1 MIPLRGYYKKVE
13 GEFKMKKKS
22 ISVLLVMIML
32 LSSLIVAGCG
42 KTTASTPSTVSTK
55 NVKIGLMIYNTDAQ
69 MTAIKAYYEQLAKEI
84 GGMEFVF
91 ATADSMNAAANL
103 TTCEALI
110 SQGCNGVIT
119 TVSTGL
125 VDMAQ
130 ACKEQNVF
138 IAITMAKPDVADN
151 DALSKLSNFLGGVT
165 DGPVTGDQR
174 GIDAAK
180 FIIAKGYKN
189 IGTLTF
195 PLTVMVSH
203 KESYDSF
210 VKTINDYNA
219 TTTTANK
226 ITLVKNTELYF
237 KPADASY
244 FGNNKDIDCLY
255 SLAAGITYAYPAMVQ
270 AGVLGKVKLVT
281 VGIRFD
287 ADSYKAIN
295 AGDIAMTTFS
305 SVEQNFYPVALIFD
319 AINGQKYDDAPANGA
334 IVGCSSINISGADQL
349 TLLQAKSYFFRTSDD
364 EISRLLLKP
373 ADAKMLLKTYNKDAT
388 YAGLTAYLSKLGFDA
403 FK

>member
-1 MIPLRGYYKKVE
+1 MN
-13 GEFKMKKKS
+13 KKS
-22 ISVLLVMIML
+22 ISVLLIMIML
-32 LSSLIVAGCG
+32 LTSMLAVGCG
-42 KTTASTPSTVSTK
+42 KTKDDATK
-55 NVKIGLMIYNTDAQ
+55 VDVKKVKIGFMMYNTDAQ

-84 GGMEFVF
+84 GGLEFVF
-91 ATADSMNAAANL
+91 ATADSMNAASNL

-130 ACKEQNVF
+130 ACKEQNVL
-138 IAITMAKPDVADN
+138 IAITMAKPDAADV
-151 DALSKLSNFLGGVT
+151 DALSKLSNFIGGVT
-165 DGPVTGDQR
+165 DGPLTGEQR

-189 IGTLTF
+189 VGTLTF
-195 PLTVMVSH
+195 PLSVMVSN
-203 KESYDSF
+203 KESYEAF

-219 TTTTANK
+219 TAANK
-226 ITLVKNTELYF
+226 ITLAKNSELYF
-237 KPADASY
+237 KPVDTSY
-244 FGNNKDIDCLY
+244 FANNKDLDCVY
-255 SLAAGITYAYPAMVQ
+255 SIAAGINYAYPAMVQ
-270 AGVLGKVKLVT
+270 SGVNGKVKLVT
-281 VGIRFD
+281 NGIRFD
-287 ADSYKAIN
+287 ADALKSISS
-295 AGDIAMTTFS
+295 GDVAMTTFT
-305 SVEQNFYPVALIFD
+305 SVEQNFYPIAMIFD
-319 AINGQKYDDAPANGA
+319 AVNGQKFDDAAANGT
-334 IVGCSSINISGADQL
+334 IVPCAAINISGADQL
-349 TLLQAKSYFFRTSDD
+349 ATLQAKSYYFRSSDD